1 MRKTIY
7 RGLWGVAGV
16 LLMIAGVLCMIW
28 EEAALA
34 SLAAILGVV
43 MLVSGVVDIFIFC
56 GAKNRMYGAGWFLM
70 DGILTV
76 ILALFILFNQVFTML
91 TLPFVFSMWLVCTG
105 ITRFVNSFDLQ
116 RAGVRGWGWF
126 TVLGL
131 LLIAAGVISFLDPVA
146 GAVALG
152 AVLGVTLILEGVAS
166 ILRACFAGRFW
177 M

>member
-1 MRKTIY
+1 
-7 RGLWGVAGV
+7 
-16 LLMIAGVLCMIW
+16 MIAGVLCMIW

-91 TLPFVFSMWLVCTG
+91 TLPFVFGMWLVCTG

>member
-56 GAKNRMYGAGWFLM
+56 GAKNRMYGAGPSAPRPSPEPPLSPRPWRY
-70 DGILTV
+70 G
-76 ILALFILFNQVFTML
+76 
-91 TLPFVFSMWLVCTG
+91 S
-105 ITRFVNSFDLQ
+105 R
-116 RAGVRGWGWF
+116 
-126 TVLGL
+126 
-131 LLIAAGVISFLDPVA
+131 
-146 GAVALG
+146 
-152 AVLGVTLILEGVAS
+152 
-166 ILRACFAGRFW
+166 
-177 M
+177 

>member
-1 MRKTIY
+1 MAEYIMKDLVRRAGAENQISIRSAATSAEELGNPVY
-7 RGLWGVAGV
+7 LPARQTLTRHGVPDV
-16 LLMIAGVLCMIW
+16 Y
-28 EEAALA
+28 
-34 SLAAILGVV
+34 
-43 MLVSGVVDIFIFC
+43 
-56 GAKNRMYGAGWFLM
+56 KRQ
-70 DGILTV
+70 ILTV

-91 TLPFVFSMWLVCTG
+91 TLPFVFGMWLGCTG